1 MRRTRK
7 DYLVTQYEMLVFE
20 PVETQRKSSG
30 FGGFVGFVLL
40 LAIVAVVVGALTGG
54 QASKKSA
61 LIPDTARIDDAVRAG
76 SAIAEHGR
84 SPLASLVLAQRVAVA
99 LARARNL
106 DPDHPH
112 SLTRSVVLP

>member
-40 LAIVAVVVGALTGG
+40 LAIVAVVVGALSGG

-61 LIPDTARIDDAVRAG
+61 PIPDTARIDDAVRAMEDF
-76 SAIAEHGR
+76 SAPSHKFADRRDMDRLIEN
-84 SPLASLVLAQRVAVA
+84 
-99 LARARNL
+99 AR
-106 DPDHPH
+106 
-112 SLTRSVVLP
+112 